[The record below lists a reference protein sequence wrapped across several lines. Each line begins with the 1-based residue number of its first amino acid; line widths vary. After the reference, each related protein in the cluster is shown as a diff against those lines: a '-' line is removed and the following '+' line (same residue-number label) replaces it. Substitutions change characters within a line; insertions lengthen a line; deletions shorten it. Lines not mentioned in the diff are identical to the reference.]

1 MTNNQGHTKYN
12 LKKEK
17 ETTANILLHCE
28 NLKYLK
34 PRKTQDLDVH
44 SSHGSVDPHLY
55 NQVNNSNNNNKI

>member
-1 MTNNQGHTKYN
+1 MEIAHLIKKKKKKTSQRVDLMANNQGHTKYN

-34 PRKTQDLDVH
+34 PRKT
-44 SSHGSVDPHLY
+44 
-55 NQVNNSNNNNKI
+55 